1 MPEGSHPGTASAWKP
16 TAAALGLWPACSAGS
31 RADRTDAR
39 PPPQPRRPSGRQA
52 RVGVPPP
59 RPPGRDFR
67 WGGPGSGFRRAFL
80 TEGTR
85 TAVLATIREDGRP
98 YAVRIAFVLDDD
110 DILFVTNAETVKG
123 RDLVRDPR
131 VTLVVDDEVPP
142 FAFVMIE
149 GTAVASPD
157 VGNVEQLA
165 RRISQRYDA
174 GEGMEEF
181 VRFAREELG
190 MLVRVA
196 ASRIVALERVGEH

>member
-1 MPEGSHPGTASAWKP
+1 M
-16 TAAALGLWPACSAGS
+16 AAAEMTL
-31 RADRTDAR
+31 DA
-39 PPPQPRRPSGRQA
+39 
-52 RVGVPPP
+52 
-59 RPPGRDFR
+59 
-67 WGGPGSGFRRAFL
+67 RRAFL

-98 YAVRIAFVLDDD
+98 HAVPIAFVLDDD
-110 DILFVTNAETVKG
+110 DILFLTNAETVKG
-123 RDLVRDPR
+123 RDLLRDPR

-142 FAFVMIE
+142 FGFVMIE
-149 GTAVASPD
+149 GRAVASRD
-157 VGNVEQLA
+157 VGSVEQLA

-196 ASRIVALERVGEH
+196 ASTIVARERVGER

>member
-1 MPEGSHPGTASAWKP
+1 V
-16 TAAALGLWPACSAGS
+16 AAAEMTL
-31 RADRTDAR
+31 DA
-39 PPPQPRRPSGRQA
+39 
-52 RVGVPPP
+52 
-59 RPPGRDFR
+59 
-67 WGGPGSGFRRAFL
+67 RRAFL

-98 YAVRIAFVLDDD
+98 HAVPIAFVLDDD
-110 DILFVTNAETVKG
+110 DILFLTNAETVKG
-123 RDLVRDPR
+123 RDLLRDPR

-142 FAFVMIE
+142 FAFVMIQ
-149 GTAVASPD
+149 GTAVASRD

-165 RRISQRYDA
+165 QRISQRYDA